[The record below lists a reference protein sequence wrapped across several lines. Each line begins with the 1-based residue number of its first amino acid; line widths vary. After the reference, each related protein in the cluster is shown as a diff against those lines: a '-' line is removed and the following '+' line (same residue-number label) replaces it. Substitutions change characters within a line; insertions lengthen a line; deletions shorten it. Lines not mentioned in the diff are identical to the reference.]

1 MRVLLDVHSMIR
13 CGPEPVVGEFLF
25 QFRLSLDRFKDRL
38 TEINIYP
45 DILDTAT
52 ANFLAE
58 IIEQMGEPAPYLCH
72 KDPRTF
78 FYLSYLGYLFPNAK
92 FVNMLRDGR
101 GAIMSS
107 KRRQLSNGTEFLL
120 LAKWERFVRQMQ
132 YDCQTLGPTR
142 CLTVRYEQLVLY
154 PEKTLHKVM
163 EFLGVPW
170 DPKVLEHEKWV
181 ENVTSLTTFDKS
193 SDQVKQKIYEES
205 LSTWAEPDS
214 ILTEDFIQNAHQKC
228 TFLEELGYD
237 IVGIPPN
244 YRLLSWDQPHL
255 DWIPEKGDLD
265 PPIPGKKLTV
275 KKYD

>member
-1 MRVLLDVHSMIR
+1 MLYPGTTLMRVLLDVHSLIR

-163 EFLGVPW
+163 GE
-170 DPKVLEHEKWV
+170 
-181 ENVTSLTTFDKS
+181 
-193 SDQVKQKIYEES
+193 
-205 LSTWAEPDS
+205 
-214 ILTEDFIQNAHQKC
+214 
-228 TFLEELGYD
+228 
-237 IVGIPPN
+237 
-244 YRLLSWDQPHL
+244 
-255 DWIPEKGDLD
+255 
-265 PPIPGKKLTV
+265 
-275 KKYD
+275 